1 MKCNSKLQSHCE
13 NITFSY
19 KSRYDELFQQVT
31 HKEREPEMNYI
42 KLFQNPQTLSV
53 SVENINSED
62 QLMHILLDNLHQG
75 GNIVHR

>member
-1 MKCNSKLQSHCE
+1 
-13 NITFSY
+13 
-19 KSRYDELFQQVT
+19 
-31 HKEREPEMNYI
+31 MNYI
-42 KLFQNPQTLSV
+42 KLFQNSQTLSV